1 MSEKEKI
8 IQELSET
15 IKKLKQEIL
24 QKEDII
30 AELLETLEKLSK
42 N

>member
-1 MSEKEKI
+1 MNEKEKL
-8 IQELSET
+8 IQELKET
-15 IKKLKQEIL
+15 IEKLKQEIL

-30 AELLETLEKLSK
+30 TELLETIEKSSE